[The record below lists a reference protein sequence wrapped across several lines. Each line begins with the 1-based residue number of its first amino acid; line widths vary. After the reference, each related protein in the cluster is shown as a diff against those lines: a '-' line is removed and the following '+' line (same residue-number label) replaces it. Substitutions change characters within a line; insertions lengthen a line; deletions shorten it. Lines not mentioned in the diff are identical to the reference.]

1 MSDTSPPTEVLSS
14 FDGTRLMT
22 RRMGRPGRAPLV
34 VVNAIGAN
42 LAPWRRVLVD
52 LEREREIVTWDH
64 RGLLDSG
71 PPASP
76 RLDPGAQAEDA
87 VAVADHHGFERFVVA
102 SWSNGGRIAL
112 ELASRYPERVRGLA
126 VVCWG
131 SGQSWLRAL
140 RRLDPWA
147 VLPTIASVGKHLSP
161 WLEGPF
167 RTLASRPELAGLIRQ
182 SGIVAGTA
190 DTALL
195 VELFRGLASCDLK
208 TLLGSFEE
216 VAGDAAPE
224 VARDVDAPCL
234 VVGGERDPF
243 TSPDAVRELAGRLPR
258 ARVEMYA
265 RATHYLPMEYPA
277 RLSDDLR
284 AFFREVERTG
294 ADEDR

>member
-1 MSDTSPPTEVLSS
+1 MNASAPPTEVVSS
-14 FDGTRLMT
+14 FDRTQLMT
-22 RRMGRPGRAPLV
+22 RRMGRAGRAPLV
-34 VVNAIGAN
+34 IVNAIGAN
-42 LAPWRRVLVD
+42 LAPWKRVLVD

-64 RGLLDSG
+64 RGLLESG

-76 RLDPGAQAEDA
+76 RLDPGAHAEDA
-87 VAVADHHGFERFVVA
+87 IAVADHHDLERFMVA
-102 SWSNGGRIAL
+102 SWSNGARIAL
-112 ELASRYPERVRGLA
+112 ELASRYPERVRGVAL
-126 VVCWG
+126 VCG
-131 SGQSWLRAL
+131 GGGQSWLGAL

-147 VLPTIASVGKHLSP
+147 ILPTIASVGKHLAP

-167 RTLASRPELAGLIRQ
+167 RALASRPELAGLIRQ

-195 VELFRGLASCDLK
+195 VELFQGLASCDLK

-216 VAGDAAPE
+216 VAGDSAPE
-224 VARDVDAPCL
+224 VARDVEAPCL

-243 TSPDAVRELAGRLPR
+243 TSTVLLRELAARLPR
-258 ARVEMYA
+258 ARLVIYE

-284 AFFREVERTG
+284 GFFRDVEDSG
-294 ADEDR
+294 AV